1 MAIESI
7 PKGWPITRYAVYG
20 LIAGIALGVL
30 LTALRGNLD
39 NTPILV
45 SAVLSGAGL
54 SVVLAVALA
63 WLRNF
68 VRGAM

>member
-1 MAIESI
+1 MASNQHR
-7 PKGWPITRYAVYG
+7 KWPVIRWGLYG
-20 LIAGIALGVL
+20 LIGGTVLGAV

-45 SAVLSGAGL
+45 SAVLSSAGL
-54 SVVLAVALA
+54 STVIAILLAC
-63 WLRNF
+63 LRNF